1 MKMSATVIISL
12 LVIGVLAGVLSG
24 LIGVGGG
31 VIMIP
36 LLVFV
41 LGYSQHSAQ
50 GTSLAVLAIPV
61 TFLAAYNYDAEGY
74 INWKFA
80 LIIALC
86 FVVGGYFG
94 SKLAISID
102 QSMLK
107 KIFGVIL
114 LIAAI
119 KMFFGK

>member
-1 MKMSATVIISL
+1 MKMSTTIIITL
-12 LVIGVLAGVLSG
+12 LIIGVLAGVLSG
-24 LIGVGGG
+24 LVGVGGG
-31 VIMIP
+31 LVMIP
-36 LLVFV
+36 LMILL
-41 LGYSQHSAQ
+41 LGYSQHEAQ

-61 TFLAAYNYDAEGY
+61 TFLAAYNYYSEGY

-80 LIIALC
+80 LVIAVG
-86 FVVGGYFG
+86 FVVGGFFG

-102 QSMLK
+102 QAMLK

-114 LIAAI
+114 LIAAF

>member
-1 MKMSATVIISL
+1 MSATVIVSL
-12 LVIGVLAGVLSG
+12 LIIGVLAGMLSG

-36 LLVFV
+36 LLVVV
-41 LGYSQHSAQ
+41 LGYSQHAAQ
-50 GTSLAVLAIPV
+50 GTSLAVLAVPV
-61 TFLAAYNYDAEGY
+61 TFLAAYNYYSEGY

-80 LIIALC
+80 LIIAIG

-94 SKLAISID
+94 SKLAISINQD
-102 QSMLK
+102 MLK

-114 LIAAI
+114 LIAAF